1 MFDVAVS
8 ILAPII
14 NCVYQIPQLFKIIK
28 TKSVDDISLYALCLL
43 LINNILWLI
52 HSYFINDIS
61 LFLSALF
68 SLGINIPL
76 ICLYLKHQKYEKK

>member
-8 ILAPII
+8 ILAPIL

-43 LINNILWLI
+43 LINNILWLF
-52 HSYFINDIS
+52 HGYFINDKS
-61 LFLSALF
+61 LFMSALF